1 MGMSGTMV
9 PVRTSEPRPGHW
21 TSSQNTQKSFPSGT
35 STAAAPVKPRART
48 LTPTSTPLPSTQTP
62 SGWTTT
68 NWSSARPTNT
78 TRSQQRPTTERA
90 AMKSW
95 RKPRTKSPGSE
106 SNKNTPSWTKTCT
119 PSDGPRTVSPDPRDP
134 TTAVLVPTRS
144 MAATLSRLTTE
155 LASTPVSTSQE
166 QMPKSC
172 QLSGSSRSDPVRVS
186 AWETISGWDVSCS
199 TVSQKT
205 SEPSFPST
213 LSPCR
218 VTGTEQELTPTSPP
232 LKCVSPVARQKSSLP
247 LTSFQDITFA
257 TSRLM

>member
-48 LTPTSTPLPSTQTP
+48 LTPISTPLPSTQTP

-68 NWSSARPTNT
+68 SWSSARPTNT
-78 TRSQQRPTTERA
+78 TRSQQKPTTERA

-144 MAATLSRLTTE
+144 MAVTLPRLTTE

-172 QLSGSSRSDPVRVS
+172 PLSGSSRSDPVRVS

-205 SEPSFPST
+205 SVPSFPST

-232 LKCVSPVARQKSSLP
+232 LKCVSPVA
-247 LTSFQDITFA
+247 
-257 TSRLM
+257 